1 MKSLLL
7 TVKGVV
13 QGVGFRYFC
22 YKQAIIFGVNGYA
35 KNLYNGDVEILAQG
49 NENALNAFLKEV
61 KTGPRHSRVTSV
73 NVKAIEADEI
83 YGDFN
88 II

>member
-22 YKQAIIFGVNGYA
+22 YKQAVIFGITGYA
-35 KNLYNGDVEILAQG
+35 KNLHNGDVEILAQG
-49 NENALNAFLKEV
+49 SESALNAFIREV
-61 KTGPRHSRVTSV
+61 KTGPRYSSV
-73 NVKAIEADEI
+73 NSVSIRVIEACEI
-83 YGDFN
+83 SGDFS
-88 II
+88 IV